1 MAVHGELRTGTP
13 GATSA
18 SAAASP
24 RVASGGPR
32 RGSPGNLNQ
41 LFFTAVERYN
51 RPDALQVR
59 VNGRFE
65 PISHGMV
72 ADRVRR
78 AALGLRALGIASG
91 DRVGILSENRPEWA
105 IADFACLSAGMTDV
119 PVYPTLPADQITHIL
134 NDSGAVALFVSDAGQ
149 AAKIAAIRP
158 QLPALRHVIGFGT
171 TRCDG
176 CDLTLDEVEARGAVE
191 DTPERAA
198 RHREEALAV
207 RPDDLATI
215 IYTSGT
221 TGAPKGVML
230 THDNIFSNVQAAMAA
245 IPFEGGDSAL
255 SFLPLSHI
263 LERMAGHYLMF
274 AMGASIAYAE
284 SIDTV
289 PTNLQ
294 EVRPTLVISVPRLY
308 EKMYARVLENAL
320 AGGAVKKRIFYWARR
335 VAEQWADEK
344 LAGREP
350 RGWLAYKY
358 GIAQKLVFS
367 KLKARTG
374 GRLRYFVSG
383 GAPLAP
389 DINKFFY
396 AAGLTILEGYG
407 LTETS
412 PVIAVNTPVAF
423 RLGTVGRPIAGVDV
437 TIAPDGEILTRGPH
451 VMKGYFNRPDATAES
466 IDAQGWFHTG
476 DIGELRD
483 DFVAITDRKKD
494 IIVTAGGKNIA
505 PQPIENRVRTNKFVV
520 QAVMIGDKRKF
531 PCMLVVPNWD
541 QLEKWA
547 KEKNIAWT
555 DRGELLATSTV
566 RAKMEK
572 EVFGCFTGLASFE
585 TPKKIALLEHDFSI
599 ERGELTPSLK
609 VKRRVIDRQYKSAI
623 DGMYEE

>member
-1 MAVHGELRTGTP
+1 MTVHGELTTGTP
-13 GATSA
+13 NATRP
-18 SAAASP
+18 AAAP
-24 RVASGGPR
+24 RIASGGPR
-32 RGSPGNLNQ
+32 PGSPGNLNQ
-41 LFFTAVERYN
+41 LFFTAVERYD

-65 PISHGMV
+65 PISHRML

-78 AALGLRALGIASG
+78 TALGLRALGIAPG

-105 IADFACLSAGMTDV
+105 IADYACLTAGLTDV

-134 NDSGAVALFVSDAGQ
+134 KDSGATAIFVSTADQ
-149 AAKIAAIRP
+149 AAKVAAIRA
-158 QLPALRHVIGFGT
+158 QLPALRHVIGFGA

-176 CDLTLDEVEARGAVE
+176 CDLTLDEIEARGAVE

-198 RHREEALAV
+198 RYRQDAIAV
-207 RPDDLATI
+207 GPDQLATI

-230 THDNIFSNVQAAMAA
+230 THDNIFSNVQAAMKA
-245 IPFEGGDSAL
+245 IPFQGEDTAL

-289 PTNLQ
+289 PANLQ

-320 AGGAVKKRIFYWARR
+320 AGGAVKKRIFFWARR

-358 GIAQKLVFS
+358 GVAQKLVFS
-367 KLKARTG
+367 KLKERTG

-412 PVIAVNTPVAF
+412 PVIAVNTPDAF
-423 RLGTVGRPIAGVDV
+423 RLGTVGRPIAGVEV
-437 TIAPDGEILTRGPH
+437 MIAPDGEILTRGPH
-451 VMKGYFNRPDATAES
+451 VMKGYFNRPDATAEA
-466 IDAQGWFHTG
+466 IDADGWMHTG
-476 DIGELRD
+476 DMGELRD
-483 DFVAITDRKKD
+483 DFLAITDRKKD

-505 PQPIENRVRTNKFVV
+505 PQPIENRVKTNKFVV
-520 QAVMIGDKRKF
+520 QAVMIGDKRNF
-531 PCMLVVPNWD
+531 PSMLVVPNWE

-547 KEKNIAWT
+547 REKNVTWT
-555 DRGELLATSTV
+555 GRAQLLAMPMV

-572 EVFGCFTGLASFE
+572 EVFSCFTGLASFE
-585 TPKKIALLEHDFSI
+585 TPKKIALLEEDFSI

-609 VKRRVIDRQYKSAI
+609 VKRRVIDKQYKAAI
-623 DGMYEE
+623 DGLYEG